1 MRSAAFTLA
10 VAAVCVVAA
19 PTASAE
25 SACEA
30 LGGTV
35 DATVMCRIH
44 EVGAGYERTA
54 SFPIGYPDQ
63 QAVADFLTQDRA
75 GFVDWVGKFGTGAVY
90 EEKITPTVRRAAGTQ
105 SLVFEIQDPTGFAHE
120 AHPDIRFKTFTTGP
134 GGPVTIDTLFVPG
147 TDVAAVVGPLVQPAL
162 NAHEVTLAD
171 PDSHSYRNFALTD
184 EAVTFYFGESQL
196 RPVGNAP
203 RVIEVPR
210 TALAGLLRA

>member
-63 QAVADFLTQDRA
+63 QAVADFLKQRGITTLPGWLDPENQLASHYKAETLPTTIYYGADGREQWR
-75 GFVDWVGKFGTGAVY
+75 WVGGRDWGSAETAK
-90 EEKITPTVRRAAGTQ
+90 
-105 SLVFEIQDPTGFAHE
+105 SL
-120 AHPDIRFKTFTTGP
+120 
-134 GGPVTIDTLFVPG
+134 
-147 TDVAAVVGPLVQPAL
+147 
-162 NAHEVTLAD
+162 
-171 PDSHSYRNFALTD
+171 
-184 EAVTFYFGESQL
+184 
-196 RPVGNAP
+196 
-203 RVIEVPR
+203 
-210 TALAGLLRA
+210 GL